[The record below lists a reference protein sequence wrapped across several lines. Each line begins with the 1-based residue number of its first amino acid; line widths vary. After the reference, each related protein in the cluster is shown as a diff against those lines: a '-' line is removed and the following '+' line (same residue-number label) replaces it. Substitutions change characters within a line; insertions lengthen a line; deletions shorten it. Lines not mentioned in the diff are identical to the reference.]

1 MYYDLAL
8 KVVTFA
14 SVSMSKFKI
23 ENVCSGI
30 YEYVPVI
37 LGDDHFSLLNIIVL
51 NSHYFE
57 NRYWVH

>member
-37 LGDDHFSLLNIIVL
+37 LGDDHFSLLNIIVI
-51 NSHYFE
+51 HF
-57 NRYWVH
+57 